1 MLLWRR
7 PIEGADR
14 ALEAGYKSH
23 RLGLAKGKRM
33 KSTGVVR
40 KIDELGRIVLPS
52 ELRRVFGIREG
63 DELEISVDGEKVIL
77 QKRQDVC
84 LFCGG
89 ENPGIQYK
97 GRFVCESCAG
107 ELGQQGHI
115 EVRLPEDET
124 ISTQA

>member
-1 MLLWRR
+1 
-7 PIEGADR
+7 
-14 ALEAGYKSH
+14 
-23 RLGLAKGKRM
+23 M

-63 DELEISVDGEKVIL
+63 DELEISVDGERVIL

-84 LFCGG
+84 TFCGN
-89 ENPGIQYK
+89 ENPGIDYK
-97 GRFVCESCAG
+97 GRHVCVTCAG

-124 ISTQA
+124 ISAS